1 MRISFVG
8 GPKDGKSEEA
18 VDPPERM
25 WVNNAE
31 GGRCLY
37 AVRRFTGTAN
47 PAQKKDGYHKIY
59 APTDMTAEQFAALS
73 LGLV

>member
-8 GPKDGKSEEA
+8 GPKDGKTENV

-25 WVNNAE
+25 WANCTD
-31 GGRCLY
+31 GSRCLY
-37 AVRRFTGTAN
+37 AVRRFTGIAN

-59 APTDMTAEQFAALS
+59 APTDMTAEQFDELS
-73 LGLV
+73 RGLG